1 MFYLYSEK
9 MIAVVYSGSKNAC
22 WKISQDGKT
31 MIETHT
37 AGINPCFNDPKQ
49 TLQILS
55 KNITLI
61 HNAESIKKIYVF
73 AAGAS
78 AKEKQ
83 EELANTLEQFF
94 VNSKIKVKDD
104 LYGAAI
110 AACHDQTGIV
120 GILGSGANCAYYN
133 GKKPEKNNYGLGYI
147 LADEGS
153 ANYFGKMLL
162 KNFLEDKLPEDLKT
176 KIESQ
181 YHLDR
186 PNILERVYR
195 KPQVQTYL
203 ASFLDFYL
211 ENRNHKFIQQLVTQG
226 FEKYFSTYILPT
238 LEKHPNE
245 ALHFVGSVAGHF
257 QDQLREVAN
266 GHGINIMSVTRE
278 PIHNIL
284 NYYTN

>member
-1 MFYLYSEK
+1 

-22 WKISQDGKT
+22 WKIWQENKP
-31 MIETHT
+31 MLEAHT
-37 AGINPCFNDPKQ
+37 PSINPCFIDQK
-49 TLQILS
+49 QILHLLG

-61 HNAESIKKIYVF
+61 HHAESIKKIYVF

-83 EELANTLEQFF
+83 EELINSLSHFF

-104 LYGAAI
+104 VYGAAI
-110 AACHDQTGIV
+110 AACHHKTGIV

-162 KNFLEDKLPEDLKT
+162 KNFLEDKIPADLKVKMDT
-176 KIESQ
+176 Q

-186 PNILERVYR
+186 PTILERVYR

-211 ENRNHKFIQQLVTQG
+211 DNRGHKFIQQLVAQG
-226 FEKYFSTYILPT
+226 FEKYFSTYMIPT
-238 LEKHPNE
+238 LEKHPGE
-245 ALHFVGSVAGHF
+245 EVHFVGSVAGFF

-266 GHGINIMSVTRE
+266 RHDIKIMSVTKE
-278 PIHNIL
+278 PVHNIL

>member
-1 MFYLYSEK
+1 

-22 WKISQDGKT
+22 WKIWQEGKG
-31 MIETHT
+31 MLETYS
-37 AGINPCFNDPKQ
+37 ASLNPHFNDAKQ
-49 TLQILS
+49 IMQVLG
-55 KNITLI
+55 KNMTLI
-61 HNAESIKKIYVF
+61 DNAESIRKIYVF

-83 EELANTLEQFF
+83 KELAATLEQFF

-110 AACHDQTGIV
+110 AACHDKTGIV

-153 ANYFGKMLL
+153 ANYFGKILL
-162 KNFLEDKLPEDLKT
+162 KNFLEDKLPPELKA
-176 KIESQ
+176 KIITQ

-186 PNILERVYR
+186 PSILERVYR
-195 KPQVQTYL
+195 KPQVQAYL

-211 ENRNHKFIQQLVTQG
+211 ENRSHKFIEQLVTQG
-226 FEKYFSTYILPT
+226 FEKYFSMYILPI
-238 LEKHPNE
+238 LEKHPGE
-245 ALHFVGSVAGHF
+245 EIHFVGSVAGHF
-257 QDQLREVAN
+257 QEQLREVA
-266 GHGINIMSVTRE
+266 GKHKLEIMSVTKE

>member
-1 MFYLYSEK
+1 

-22 WKISQDGKT
+22 WKISGEGGV
-31 MIETHT
+31 IVETHT

-49 TLQILS
+49 TLQILG

-61 HNAESIKKIYVF
+61 HNAENIKKIYVF

-78 AKEKQ
+78 AKDKQ
-83 EELANTLEQFF
+83 QELADTLSRFF

-110 AACHDQTGIV
+110 AACHDKTGIV
-120 GILGSGANCAYYN
+120 GILGSGANCAYFN

-162 KNFLEDKLPEDLKT
+162 KNFLEDKIPAELKL
-176 KIESQ
+176 KMEAQ
-181 YHLDR
+181 YNLDR
-186 PNILERVYR
+186 PTILERIYR

-211 ENRNHKFIQQLVTQG
+211 ENNQHKFIQQLVEQG
-226 FEKYFSTYILPT
+226 FERYFDTYIIPT
-238 LEKHPNE
+238 LEKHPDE
-245 ALHFVGSVAGHF
+245 DIHFVGSVAGSF
-257 QDQLREVAN
+257 QDQLREVAQRRQ
-266 GHGINIMSVTRE
+266 IKVMSVTKE